1 MINIINY
8 AQDYNIPGTD
18 ITLKKEDMIGIPS
31 AGLHHDEAP
40 FFMEPLQGVPELLV
54 KVAGQ

>member
-1 MINIINY
+1 MPG

-31 AGLHHDEAP
+31 AGLHHDEARG
-40 FFMEPLQGVPELLV
+40 FLLNTFTEDT
-54 KVAGQ
+54 Q